1 MGRERGNGWW
11 GGGGK
16 RGIWEECMIGGR
28 ANEEYKVRKRE
39 LLPIDKL
46 GQVVR
51 VCIRLVQESGY
62 GGVSS

>member
-1 MGRERGNGWW
+1 
-11 GGGGK
+11 
-16 RGIWEECMIGGR
+16 MIGGR
-28 ANEEYKVRKRE
+28 ANEEYKVRKNE

-62 GGVSS
+62 EGVSS